1 MKVKE
6 LLDTITDNEK
16 KITFI
21 TAKRV
26 DNITWLNGDET
37 KYDNKE
43 INRVNYKANGTLE
56 LTVA

>member
-26 DNITWLNGDET
+26 DQITWLNGDET

-43 INRVNYKANGTLE
+43 ISRVNYKANGTLE

>member
-26 DNITWLNGDET
+26 DQITWLNGDET

>member
-6 LLDTITDNEK
+6 LLDTIADNEK

-26 DNITWLNGDET
+26 DQIAWLNGDET

>member
-6 LLDTITDNEK
+6 LLDTIADNEK

-26 DNITWLNGDET
+26 DQITWLNGDET

>member
-6 LLDTITDNEK
+6 VLDTITDDEK

-21 TAKRV
+21 TAKNV

-43 INRVNYKANGTLE
+43 VNRVNYKANGTLE